1 MTACR
6 RFWVSGRV
14 QGVWFRES
22 TRRQAARLGLAGY
35 AVNLPD
41 GRVEVLA
48 CGAAESLDTLEEWLG
63 HGPPAAEVS
72 SVRAEPAGDEPPE
85 GFRTG

>member
-22 TRRQAARLGLAGY
+22 TRREADRLGLEGY

-48 CGAAESLDTLEEWLG
+48 CGASDALDELAAWLER
-63 HGPPAAEVS
+63 GPPAAKVS
-72 SVRAEPAGDEPPE
+72 SVRAEDADDDPPG

>member
-48 CGAAESLDTLEEWLG
+48 CGAAESLDALADWLKQ
-63 HGPPAAEVS
+63 GPPAAEVA
-72 SVRAEPAGDEPPE
+72 SVRAEPADDEPPE